1 MSKIIIFLKL
11 LEKKSI
17 FIFSAI
23 LFKVILEYTCINLA
37 SPIFGYKDFYL
48 EVSIIKYL
56 ESWLIYLCF
65 LLFTPHLLKQTSD
78 YIINVLFFNFLS
90 PLLVFYSLSNAVR
103 QHLYIVLLGIIIIY
117 LLRKEKKI
125 RLSTIKLSTI
135 KHGPIYVFF
144 ICILGIFIV
153 CSWLIFSGGLN
164 FFNLDL
170 TRVYEFRHDASSVI
184 NIWVM
189 AYMNIWAYKLFGP
202 VLLIIFLFKKKYFF
216 ASLVFLLHVFWFGI
230 SSQKAVLFIPFSI
243 LFIYIW
249 FRSNRGLSII
259 PISLTLGLLFTYFFF
274 VVFDNLWPAAIF
286 IIRVFFNPSMLTF
299 VYYEFFSSNEFIY
312 WSDSITSRFIDY
324 PYNLDP
330 PRLIGNFLGLE
341 ASANNSFL
349 STGYMHAGIFGVVFY
364 SFIFALL
371 LIFVDSLKYE
381 DKKIWI
387 SVAFIFTPMFSVI
400 TSSDLFVALLT
411 DGILLS
417 FLLLYLFRKSKKL
430 A

>member
-1 MSKIIIFLKL
+1 MRKIIISLKL
-11 LEKKSI
+11 LEIKSI
-17 FIFSAI
+17 FILSAI
-23 LFKVILEYTCINLA
+23 LFKVILEYTYVNLA
-37 SPIFGYKDFYL
+37 NPIYGNLYGHHGFYL
-48 EVSIIKYL
+48 EVSLIKYL
-56 ESWLIYLCF
+56 EGWLIYLSF

-90 PLLVFYSLSNAVR
+90 PFLVFYSLSNAVR
-103 QHLYIVLLGIIIIY
+103 QYLYVVLLGIIIIY
-117 LLRKEKKI
+117 LLRKGKKI
-125 RLSTIKLSTI
+125 RLSTIK
-135 KHGPIYVFF
+135 HGPTYVFF

-153 CSWLIFSGGLN
+153 NSWLIFSGGFN

-170 TRVYEFRHDASSVI
+170 TRVYEFRHDVSSVI

-189 AYMNIWAYKLFGP
+189 AYMNNWAYKVFGP

-230 SSQKAVLFIPFSI
+230 ASHKVILFIPFSI

-259 PISLTLGLLFTYFFF
+259 PISYTLVMSFSYLFF
-274 VVFDNLWPAAIF
+274 VFFDNIWPAAFF
-286 IIRVFFNPSMLTF
+286 IIRVFFIPSMLTF
-299 VYYEFFSSNEFIY
+299 AYCDFFSSKGFIY

-330 PRLIGNFLGLE
+330 PRLIGNFLGLPD

-349 STGYMHAGIFGVVFY
+349 STGYMHAGIIGVIFY
-364 SFIFALL
+364 SFIFSLL
-371 LIFVDSLKYE
+371 LRLVDNIKYE

-387 SVAFIFTPMFSVI
+387 SVAILTTPMFASI
-400 TSSDLFVALLT
+400 TSSDLSVTLLT
-411 DGILLS
+411 DGLLLS
-417 FLLLYLFRKSKKL
+417 ILLLYLFRKSKKL
-430 A
+430 T